1 MLRIY
6 NKKIGNVVRLKRV
19 NLKLSQKEL
28 ADLAGVTRD
37 HIGRI
42 ERNQVNISLK
52 LALKIS
58 RIFNC
63 NVDEIFFID

>member
-63 NVDEIFFID
+63 NVDEIFFY